1 MSRLIAFALV
11 LVPSLAAADM
21 DVDDLED
28 PDALPDQSLG
38 ASAGVGGGG
47 NVTPG
52 GFHVAG
58 HWLYQLSER
67 DWFDG
72 TIGFTFGSGGAGCF
86 RDRMDD
92 VVCDHDLADGRG
104 VEVTAAVRR
113 YFAAQGKFRPFA
125 RVGAGVSIVRFG
137 ADELTGLAIPLHGGG
152 GIRGAVTEQIAIVA
166 MADLFLGPAIFGR
179 GLGAQP
185 QAGIVVT
192 AGAEFRLP

>member
-1 MSRLIAFALV
+1 MSRLIALLLV
-11 LVPSLAAADM
+11 LPALAFAEEIDAP
-21 DVDDLED
+21 ED

-38 ASAGVGGGG
+38 ASIGVTGGG

-52 GFHVAG
+52 GLHLAG

-92 VVCDHDLADGRG
+92 VVCDHDIADGRG

-113 YFAAQGKFRPFA
+113 YFAGQGKFRPFA
-125 RVGAGVSIVRFG
+125 RAGVGVAIVRYG
-137 ADELTGLAIPLHGGG
+137 DDDLTGLAIPLHAGGG
-152 GIRGAVTEQIAIVA
+152 VRGAVSEQIAVVA
-166 MADLFLGPAIFGR
+166 MAQLFLGPALFGR
-179 GLGAQP
+179 GLGGEP
-185 QAGIVVT
+185 QAGITVT

>member
-1 MSRLIAFALV
+1 MSRLIALALV
-11 LVPSLAAADM
+11 VPALAFA
-21 DVDDLED
+21 DVDPEDLAD

-38 ASAGVGGGG
+38 ASAGVSGGG

-52 GFHVAG
+52 GFHLAG
-58 HWLYQLSER
+58 HWLYQLSDR

-72 TIGFTFGSGGAGCF
+72 TVGFTFGSGGAGCF
-86 RDRMDD
+86 RDRMDE
-92 VVCDHDLADGRG
+92 VVCDHALDEGRG

-125 RVGAGVSIVRFG
+125 RVGAGVSIVRYG
-137 ADELTGLAIPLHGGG
+137 ADDLTGLAIPLHGGG
-152 GIRGAVTEQIAIVA
+152 GIRGAVSDQIAIVA
-166 MADLFLGPAIFGR
+166 MAELFLGPAIMGR

>member
-1 MSRLIAFALV
+1 MSRLIALV
-11 LVPSLAAADM
+11 LLTPALAFA
-21 DVDDLED
+21 DVDPEDLED

-38 ASAGVGGGG
+38 ASAGVTGGG

-58 HWLYQLSER
+58 HWLYQLSDR

-72 TIGFTFGSGGAGCF
+72 TVGFTFGSGAAGCF

-92 VVCDHDLADGRG
+92 VACDHDVADGRG
-104 VEVTAAVRR
+104 VEITAAVRR
-113 YFAAQGKFRPFA
+113 YFTPQGKFRPFA

-137 ADELTGLAIPLHGGG
+137 GDDLTGLAIPLHGGG
-152 GIRGAVTEQIAIVA
+152 GVRGAVTDQIAIVA
-166 MADLFLGPAIFGR
+166 MAEVFLGPAFLGR

-185 QAGIVVT
+185 QAGIIVT